1 MKSFEF
7 TAKTVEKAIE
17 DGLLELGKRQE
28 EVDIKIISE
37 GGFLKKAKVII
48 NVEEEPTHH
57 FVPTKK
63 EEPKPEPKVEKKP
76 EPKPEPVKEEKV
88 EVIEEK
94 PEPKIEEVKEEKP
107 EEKVETKAEE
117 NLEPKA
123 EKRPAKKEL
132 TPAEKEQAYLEKHTE
147 NNTTSVEFVDGL
159 LKMLEIEANVT
170 LEEAREESRI
180 LIETDQVGKIVGHR
194 GECLSA
200 IQYLANTIEAKD
212 NPNAKRVVVD
222 CGEYKKK
229 HEDSLRALAIKVA
242 GRVSETGRTY
252 KLDPM
257 PAYDRRIIHTEL
269 MNYPSVETH
278 SEGIEP
284 RRRIVVTKKK

>member
-1 MKSFEF
+1 MKSYEF
-7 TAKTVEKAIE
+7 SAKTVEKAIE
-17 DGLLELGKRQE
+17 MGLAELGKRQE
-28 EVDIKIISE
+28 DVDIKILSE
-37 GGFLKKAKVII
+37 GGFLKKAKIVI
-48 NVEEEPTHH
+48 NVEEAPTHH

-63 EEPKPEPKVEKKP
+63 EEPKVEESKLEEKPAPKVEEAKEEP
-76 EPKPEPVKEEKV
+76 EQLKEELVEEVEEKQVEEIVKEQV
-88 EVIEEK
+88 APQEEK
-94 PEPKIEEVKEEKP
+94 RSEKP
-107 EEKVETKAEE
+107 TK
-117 NLEPKA
+117 
-123 EKRPAKKEL
+123 REL
-132 TPAEKEQAYLEKHTE
+132 TPAEKEQQYLEKHTE
-147 NNTTSVEFVDGL
+147 NNTTSKEFVEGL
-159 LKMLEIEANVT
+159 LNLLGVEANVSV
-170 LEEAREESRI
+170 EEVREESRI
-180 LIETDQVGKIVGHR
+180 VVETEQVGKIVGHR

-200 IQYLANTIEAKD
+200 IQYLANTIEAKT

-229 HEDSLRALAIKVA
+229 HEESLRALAIKIA
-242 GRVSETGRTY
+242 GRVSETGRAY